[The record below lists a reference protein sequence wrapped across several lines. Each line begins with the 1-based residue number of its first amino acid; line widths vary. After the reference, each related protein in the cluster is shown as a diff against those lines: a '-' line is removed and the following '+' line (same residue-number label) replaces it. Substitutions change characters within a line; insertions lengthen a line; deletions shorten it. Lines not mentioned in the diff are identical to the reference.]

1 MPINHQNTIT
11 LNGVPQ
17 YVSIR
22 AERDHLPLLLYLH
35 GGPGDAALPLVLKYN
50 SELEKHFTV
59 VVWEQRGAGKSYY
72 DFGDSTV
79 TIATFL
85 EDLHALVTL
94 LTERY
99 RQEKLYLVGHS
110 WGSVLGLT
118 YTEKHPEKVRAYVGC
133 GQVVNMKKASRTG
146 YEFAAAHAG
155 KKALARLKK
164 ADCTYTGENW
174 LDDLLFV
181 TGQVVKHGGSLYG
194 RSNYND
200 LIIPFLFSRY
210 YSIPDLIRR
219 QKGSL
224 QSIKRL
230 WPELMG
236 INFEEKTIYKVPV
249 VLIEGRHDMH
259 VSSELAKEYFDTIET
274 DKQFFWFE
282 ESCHFP
288 QWSENRRFHKLM
300 TELKNR

>member
-1 MPINHQNTIT
+1 
-11 LNGVPQ
+11 
-17 YVSIR
+17 
-22 AERDHLPLLLYLH
+22 
-35 GGPGDAALPLVLKYN
+35 
-50 SELEKHFTV
+50 
-59 VVWEQRGAGKSYY
+59 
-72 DFGDSTV
+72 
-79 TIATFL
+79 
-85 EDLHALVTL
+85 
-94 LTERY
+94 
-99 RQEKLYLVGHS
+99 
-110 WGSVLGLT
+110 
-118 YTEKHPEKVRAYVGC
+118 
-133 GQVVNMKKASRTG
+133 MKKSCRAS
-146 YEFAAAHAG
+146 YDFAAAHAG
-155 KKALARLKK
+155 PRALERLKHT
-164 ADCTYTGENW
+164 DCTYIGENW

-230 WPELMG
+230 WQELMET
-236 INFEEKTIYKVPV
+236 NFEGKTAYRVPV

-282 ESCHFP
+282 KSCHFP

-300 TELKNR
+300 IELKNR